1 MQRKVLVLTLIL
13 CLAASMLASIE
24 FIRLTQANAIMPP
37 ERLPTGQAYIRGNG
51 DVEPPTLPIQ
61 RIGDD
66 KYVLTAT
73 IVNWTIEIQRSNLEL
88 DGDGYSI
95 SIPLYG
101 EKDASGQT
109 KSVPP
114 LINMRNCTN
123 ISIKN
128 FILENGPTPIAAW
141 SCSYISILNNTITNC
156 KSTYFHSCTKCI
168 IMQNI
173 MTNNDLGLYGYEV
186 SHFEIKYNQIRDSD
200 WHAIILEGLCN
211 SSIIGNVFAGNAG
224 CGICYLGSYN
234 RVIGNE
240 FNNNEQGIL
249 SYVGN
254 NEIHHNNFDNL
265 YEDLAVKPPTILDDG
280 KEGNYWSSNSK
291 SEPFMIPSVFIADKA
306 NIDNFPRTSPY
317 IFDYQPPI
325 VGIVS
330 PENATNTNGNL
341 TVFFS
346 ASEEVSRATYSL
358 DGNESAAL
366 SNGTLITGLSDGVH
380 NLTVYAEDVFGNEGT
395 SEIITFEVG
404 TASSETFPL
413 VLIAAISVPVAFAI
427 IGPLVYFKKRGKK
440 AGVKRE

>member
-1 MQRKVLVLTLIL
+1 MKRTMLALALIL
-13 CLAASMLASIE
+13 WLAVSMLASIE
-24 FIRLTQANAIMPP
+24 FIRLTQAPPIPPP
-37 ERLPTGQAYIRGNG
+37 ERLPTNQAYIRGNG

-101 EKDASGQT
+101 EKDSSGQT

-128 FILENGPTPIAAW
+128 FKFENGPTPISAW
-141 SCSYISILNNTITNC
+141 NCSHISIINNSITNC
-156 KSTYFHSCTKCI
+156 RSVYFSSCTRCSILK
-168 IMQNI
+168 NV
-173 MTNNDLGLYGYEV
+173 MTKNVFGLYGYTV
-186 SHFEIKYNQIRDSD
+186 SHFEIKYNQIRDSS
-200 WHAIILEGLCN
+200 WHAVMLEDLRN
-211 SSIIGNVFAGNAG
+211 SSIIGNVFDNNAG
-224 CGICYLGSYN
+224 CGICDLGSYN

-240 FNNNEQGIL
+240 FHNNEQGIVT
-249 SYVGN
+249 YVGN

-265 YEDLAVKPPTILDDG
+265 YADLAVKPPNILDDG

-291 SEPFMIPSVFIADKA
+291 SEPLIIPSVFIRDTEY

-317 IFDYQPPI
+317 IFDYQPP
-325 VGIVS
+325 VVEIVS
-330 PENATNTNGNL
+330 PENITYANGNL
-341 TVFFS
+341 TLFFS
-346 ASEEVSRATYSL
+346 ASEEISRATYSL
-358 DGNESAAL
+358 DGNESVAL
-366 SNGTLITGLSDGVH
+366 SNGTLVTGLSDGMH

-395 SEIITFEVG
+395 SETITFTVSTE
-404 TASSETFPL
+404 AFETSPL
-413 VLIAAISVPVAFAI
+413 VLIAAISIPVAVVSV
-427 IGPLVYFKKRGKK
+427 GLLVYFKKRKH
-440 AGVKRE
+440 